1 MKKEITKTIINGLL
15 LSFLAGTI
23 SSIIILLIIQ
33 FQNQS
38 HYDDERPRMDC
49 FAGLGYGI
57 IVGVHFLFVIL
68 SLPAFFNLFKTV
80 REHRFY
86 SFLSFFTGPFLYLIL
101 ISFSL
106 PEFSEED
113 FLFIIPWIFMV
124 IWIYYYFKL
133 QKIIKLK
140 NE

>member
-1 MKKEITKTIINGLL
+1 MKNEITKTITNGLL
-15 LSFLAGTI
+15 VSFLAGITV
-23 SSIIILLIIQ
+23 SFLALFIIQ

-38 HYDDERPRMDC
+38 HYEDERPRLDC

-57 IVGVHFLFVIL
+57 IAGVHFLFAIL

-86 SFLSFFTGPFLYLIL
+86 SFLSFFTAPFLYLIL

-106 PEFSEED
+106 SEFSEED
-113 FLFIIPWIFMV
+113 FLFIIPWIFIV
-124 IWIYYYFKL
+124 IWVYYYFKL